1 MTFTDYLK
9 TILKELSEKGT
20 FGLEDI
26 KEVIRK
32 ADYNRVDE
40 FGEISA
46 FSNNATTVLYS
57 GMMDSGAKTHD
68 YVLTIQDR
76 CLCQR
81 CYGSIE
87 L

>member
-1 MTFTDYLK
+1 MTITNYLTD
-9 TILKELSEKGT
+9 IIDWISAKGS

-26 KEVIRK
+26 KDIIRK

-57 GMMDSGAKTHD
+57 GVMDSGVKTQD
-68 YVLTIQDR
+68 YVLAIQDR
-76 CLCQR
+76 CPCQR